1 MSQYEDKAK
10 EESMQVIVV
19 FQKSDRKV
27 IATFELQ
34 TIITEMNVLV
44 VPGVTYLVTSK
55 KNIFHTSQDG
65 TVYVKDI

>member
-1 MSQYEDKAK
+1 
-10 EESMQVIVV
+10 MQILVV

-44 VPGVTYLVTSK
+44 IPGVSYLVTSK
-55 KNIFHTSQDG
+55 KDIFHTAQDG